1 LKSLKILFTLFL
13 LSSNFLSA
21 YGQRTIKGRII
32 DGNLD
37 ILPAAVIYDADT
49 LGLGNTD
56 IDGYFE
62 LSIPKEANTLI
73 FGFIGYEFATV
84 SIPDTC
90 EYLEIILLPYI
101 RYHYKSNRK
110 IDRLR
115 KKEFD
120 KLPEFHG
127 KAVEKG
133 LFTMNTPCFHRE
145 FHPIKPRL
153 DKISEQLRAKRKAIK
168 KDFKGLAIGDTIR
181 IPFSGTFRHD
191 GTDRT
196 TLSVF
201 SYVVDGNDFDCLI
214 EGVIIDKNRRNR
226 GYNIVYK
233 VTDTSQCR
241 YDSIVYESKGM
252 LVGREIRHN
261 MKYFKVI
268 TE

>member
-1 LKSLKILFTLFL
+1 MT
-13 LSSNFLSA
+13 SNFLCA

-37 ILPAAVIYDADT
+37 ILPAAGIYDADT
-49 LGLGNTD
+49 LRLGKTD

-62 LSIPKEANTLI
+62 LSIPKEADTLI

-84 SIPDTC
+84 SIPYTC
-90 EYLEIILLPYI
+90 EYFEIILLPYV

-110 IDRLR
+110 IDRLI

-120 KLPEFHG
+120 KLPELHG

-133 LFTMNTPCFHRE
+133 LFIMNAPCFHRE
-145 FHPIKPRL
+145 FQPIKPRL
-153 DKISEQLRAKRKAIK
+153 DKISEQLRVKRKAIK
-168 KDFKGLAIGDTIR
+168 RDFKDLAIGDTIR
-181 IPFSGTFRHD
+181 IPYSGSYGSD

-201 SYVVDGNDFDCLI
+201 SYVVDGNDFDCII

-241 YDSIVYESKGM
+241 YDSIIYESKDM
-252 LVGREIRHN
+252 LIGRELSHN

-268 TE
+268 KE